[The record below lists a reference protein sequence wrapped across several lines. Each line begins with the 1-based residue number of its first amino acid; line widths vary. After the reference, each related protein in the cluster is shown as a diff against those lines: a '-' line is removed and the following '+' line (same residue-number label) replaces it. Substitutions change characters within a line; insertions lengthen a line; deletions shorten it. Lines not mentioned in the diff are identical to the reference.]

1 MLVLTRKVDERI
13 NIGDDIEIRVVEVK
27 GGNVRLG
34 IAAPGDIQIYRHE
47 IYEKIRKQNIQSSR
61 GDFSDINKAAEFIKR
76 RGLEEKKVDN

>member
-34 IAAPGDIQIYRHE
+34 IAAPGDVQIYRHE
-47 IYEKIRKQNIQSSR
+47 IYEKIRKQNIQSSL
-61 GDFSDINKAAEFIKR
+61 GDFSDINRAAEFLKK
-76 RGLEEKKVDN
+76 RGLEEKKIDN

>member
-1 MLVLTRKVDERI
+1 MLVLTRKVDECI

-34 IAAPGDIQIYRHE
+34 IVAPGNVQIYRHE
-47 IYEKIRKQNIQSSR
+47 IYEKIRKQNIQSSL
-61 GDFSDINKAAEFIKR
+61 GDFSDINKAAEFLKR

>member
-34 IAAPGDIQIYRHE
+34 IAAPGDVQIYRHE
-47 IYEKIRKQNIQSSR
+47 IYEKIRKQNIQSSL
-61 GDFSDINKAAEFIKR
+61 GDFSDINKAAEFLKR
-76 RGLEEKKVDN
+76 RGLEEKKIDN